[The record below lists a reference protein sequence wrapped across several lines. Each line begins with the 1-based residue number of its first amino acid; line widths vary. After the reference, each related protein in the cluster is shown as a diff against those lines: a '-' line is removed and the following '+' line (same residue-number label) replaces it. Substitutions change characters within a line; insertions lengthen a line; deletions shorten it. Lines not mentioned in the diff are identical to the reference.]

1 MIGKCIV
8 FLFLIVGMVWDF
20 KNKSIPKKYVYAW
33 SLVAITYVIFYLIN
47 GKSILDMVIALI
59 PGIVSLFLSF
69 VTKEQIGIGDGI
81 VILLTG
87 FFLNIK
93 DVMGMVFVAFI
104 VLTIVTMVFLVTHLV
119 SGKSRIPFIPFL
131 FVGHLVCILGG
142 GFI

>member
-8 FLFLIVGMVWDF
+8 FLFLIVGMVLDF
-20 KNKSIPKKYVYAW
+20 KNKSIPKEYVYVW
-33 SLVAITYVIFYLIN
+33 SLVAIAYAIFYLIN
-47 GKSILDMVIALI
+47 GKSILGMVIALI
-59 PGIVSLFLSF
+59 PGVVSLFLSF

-81 VILLTG
+81 VILLAG

-93 DVMGMVFVAFI
+93 DVIGMVFVALI

-131 FVGHLVCILGG
+131 FVGHLVCVLGG
-142 GFI
+142 GII